1 MSQLA
6 LTCTTQTF
14 DATIAL
20 PTSKSESN
28 RALIIQHLSQ
38 GKFQVNNTSSADDT
52 QQLVKLLSQIGNHQ
66 ELDCGPAGTTFRFLC
81 SALAFTS
88 GNFVL
93 TGSERMQERPIKD
106 LVDAL
111 LLLGA
116 NIQYLNKKG
125 YPPLR
130 IEGVTQTVT
139 ITSVSVENSS
149 QYLSSLLLTGAFLP
163 QGINIQTT
171 GSLGS
176 APYVD
181 MTIAMLQEAGIAVL
195 KNESNYRIL
204 PQVCLNTAFS
214 VEADWSGASYWFSRV
229 ALSSNGKILL
239 LGLKKNS
246 LQGDRVVTDIYSQ
259 LGVGFSFTEDGLQLF
274 RTNTLTKQ
282 LTWDFT
288 HCPDLAQT
296 VIATCAV
303 LGITGLFSGLKSLRI
318 KETDRI
324 LAMQTELK
332 KIGATLKSQN
342 NEVFALTPSNTL
354 PTTSI
359 VINTYH
365 DHRMAMAFAP
375 IAAIIENISIE
386 NPAVVSKSYPRFWDD
401 LKETGIK

>member
-1 MSQLA
+1 
-6 LTCTTQTF
+6 
-14 DATIAL
+14 
-20 PTSKSESN
+20 
-28 RALIIQHLSQ
+28 
-38 GKFQVNNTSSADDT
+38 
-52 QQLVKLLSQIGNHQ
+52 
-66 ELDCGPAGTTFRFLC
+66 
-81 SALAFTS
+81 
-88 GNFVL
+88 
-93 TGSERMQERPIKD
+93 
-106 LVDAL
+106 
-111 LLLGA
+111 
-116 NIQYLNKKG
+116 
-125 YPPLR
+125 
-130 IEGVTQTVT
+130 
-139 ITSVSVENSS
+139 
-149 QYLSSLLLTGAFLP
+149 
-163 QGINIQTT
+163 
-171 GSLGS
+171 
-176 APYVD
+176 
-181 MTIAMLQEAGIAVL
+181 
-195 KNESNYRIL
+195 YRIL

-303 LGITGLFSGLKSLRI
+303 LGVTGLFSGLKSLRI

-375 IAAIIENISIE
+375 LAAIIENISIE